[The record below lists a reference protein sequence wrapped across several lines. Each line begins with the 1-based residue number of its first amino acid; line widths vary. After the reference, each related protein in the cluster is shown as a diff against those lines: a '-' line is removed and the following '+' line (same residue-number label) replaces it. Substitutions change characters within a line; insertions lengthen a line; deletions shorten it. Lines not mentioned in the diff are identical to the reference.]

1 MDKVALNVARIVMI
15 SAFFG
20 SFRKRA
26 VFFSIS
32 TFLFETHMKFTKMHG
47 LGNDFVVV
55 DAINQRIALTPKK
68 IRFMADRHTGIG
80 FDQLLVVEKTN
91 QEKTD
96 FKYRIFNADGSEVG
110 QCGNGAR
117 CFARFVRD
125 KKLTDKDNIVVE
137 TKSGQLVLSFTDD
150 DLITVNMGIPKHQ
163 PAEIPMIME
172 QEARFYTVNVNGTE
186 KAFGA
191 VSMGNPHAVLQV
203 NDIKTAPVETIG
215 AALESHKIF
224 PERANIGFMQVV
236 DKNSIKLRVFER
248 GAGETQA
255 CGSGACAAVVVGIE
269 QNLLNNTVKVELPGG
284 ELNISW
290 AGRGEPVFM
299 TGAAV
304 SVFEGFIAL

>member
-1 MDKVALNVARIVMI
+1 
-15 SAFFG
+15 
-20 SFRKRA
+20 
-26 VFFSIS
+26 
-32 TFLFETHMKFTKMHG
+32 MKFTKMHG

-68 IRFMADRHTGIG
+68 IRFMANRHTGIG
-80 FDQLLVVEKTN
+80 FDQLLVVEKTS
-91 QEKTD
+91 QEHAD
-96 FKYRIFNADGSEVG
+96 FKYRIFNAEGSEVG

-125 KKLTDKDNIVVE
+125 KKLTDKDEIIVE
-137 TKSGQLVLSFTDD
+137 TKSGQLILSFTDD
-150 DLITVNMGIPKHQ
+150 DLITVNMGIPKHF
-163 PAEIPMIME
+163 PTEIPIIME
-172 QEARFYTVNVNGTE
+172 QEVRFYTVDVNGVE

-215 AALESHKIF
+215 ATLESHIIF

-236 DKNSIKLRVFER
+236 DKNAIKLRVFER

-255 CGSGACAAVVVGIE
+255 CGSGACAAVVIGIE
-269 QNLLNNTVKVELPGG
+269 QNLLNNTVRVELPGG

-299 TGAAV
+299 TGAAI
-304 SVFEGFIAL
+304 SVFEGFITL

>member
-1 MDKVALNVARIVMI
+1 
-15 SAFFG
+15 
-20 SFRKRA
+20 
-26 VFFSIS
+26 
-32 TFLFETHMKFTKMHG
+32 MKFTKMQG

-68 IRFMADRHTGIG
+68 IRFMANRHTGIG

-91 QEKTD
+91 QENAD

-125 KKLTDKDNIVVE
+125 KKLTDKDKIVVE
-137 TKSGQLVLSFTDD
+137 TKSGQLVLSFSDN
-150 DLITVNMGIPKHQ
+150 DLITVNMGIPKHL
-163 PAEIPMIME
+163 PAEIPMVME
-172 QEARFYTVNVNGTE
+172 QEARFYTVNVNGVE

-215 AALESHKIF
+215 ATLESHKIF

-236 DKNSIKLRVFER
+236 DKNAIKLRVFER

-255 CGSGACAAVVVGIE
+255 CGSGACAAVVIGIE
-269 QNLLNNTVKVELPGG
+269 QNLLNDTVRVELPGG

-290 AGRGEPVFM
+290 AGRGQPVFM
-299 TGAAV
+299 TGAAI

>member
-1 MDKVALNVARIVMI
+1 
-15 SAFFG
+15 
-20 SFRKRA
+20 
-26 VFFSIS
+26 
-32 TFLFETHMKFTKMHG
+32 MKFTKMHG

-68 IRFMADRHTGIG
+68 IRFMANRHTGIG
-80 FDQLLVVEKTN
+80 FDQLLVVEKTS
-91 QEKTD
+91 QEHAD

-125 KKLTDKDNIVVE
+125 KKLTDKDEIIVE
-137 TKSGQLVLSFTDD
+137 TKSGQLILSFTDE
-150 DLITVNMGIPKHQ
+150 DLITVNMGIPKHL
-163 PAEIPMIME
+163 PTEIPMIME
-172 QEARFYTVNVNGTE
+172 QEVRFYTVDVNGVE

-215 AALESHKIF
+215 ATLESHIIF

-236 DKNSIKLRVFER
+236 DKNAIKLRVFER

-255 CGSGACAAVVVGIE
+255 CGSGACAAVVIGIE
-269 QNLLNNTVKVELPGG
+269 QNLLNNTVRVELPGG

-299 TGAAV
+299 TGAAI
-304 SVFEGFIAL
+304 SVFEGFITL

>member
-1 MDKVALNVARIVMI
+1 
-15 SAFFG
+15 
-20 SFRKRA
+20 
-26 VFFSIS
+26 
-32 TFLFETHMKFTKMHG
+32 MKFTKMHG

-55 DAINQRIALTPKK
+55 DAINQRIALSPKK
-68 IRFMADRHTGIG
+68 IRFMANRHTGIG
-80 FDQLLVVEKTN
+80 FDQMLVVEQTSQPN
-91 QEKTD
+91 VD
-96 FKYRIFNADGSEVG
+96 FKYRIFNADGTEVG

-125 KKLTDKDNIVVE
+125 KKLTDKDEVIVE
-137 TKSGQLVLSFTDD
+137 TKSGKLILRYADD
-150 DLITVNMGIPKHQ
+150 DLITVDMGIPRHL
-163 PAEIPMIME
+163 PLEIPLIAE
-172 QEARFYTVNVNGTE
+172 QEARFYTVKVNDTE

-203 NDIKTAPVETIG
+203 NDIKTAPVETVG
-215 AALESHKIF
+215 EALESHIIF

-236 DKNSIKLRVFER
+236 SRDVIKLRVFER

-269 QNLLNNTVKVELPGG
+269 QNLLDSTVSVELPGG
-284 ELNISW
+284 KLEISW
-290 AGRGEPVFM
+290 AGRGHSVLM

>member
-1 MDKVALNVARIVMI
+1 
-15 SAFFG
+15 
-20 SFRKRA
+20 
-26 VFFSIS
+26 
-32 TFLFETHMKFTKMHG
+32 MKFTKMHG

-68 IRFMADRHTGIG
+68 IRFMANRHTGIG
-80 FDQLLVVEKTN
+80 FDQLLVVEKSN
-91 QEKTD
+91 QENAD

-125 KKLTDKDNIVVE
+125 KKLTDKNDIVVE
-137 TKSGQLVLSFTDD
+137 TKSGQLVLSFTAD
-150 DLITVNMGIPKHQ
+150 DLIMVNMGIPKHL

-172 QEARFYTVNVNGTE
+172 QEARFYTVNVNGVE

-203 NDIKTAPVETIG
+203 NDIKTAPVETTG

-255 CGSGACAAVVVGIE
+255 CGSGACAAVVIGIE
-269 QNLLNNTVKVELPGG
+269 QNLLSDTVKVELPGG
-284 ELNISW
+284 ELQISW
-290 AGRGEPVFM
+290 AGRGQPVFM

>member
-1 MDKVALNVARIVMI
+1 
-15 SAFFG
+15 
-20 SFRKRA
+20 
-26 VFFSIS
+26 
-32 TFLFETHMKFTKMHG
+32 MKFTKMHG

-68 IRFMADRHTGIG
+68 IRFMANRHTGIG
-80 FDQLLVVEKTN
+80 FDQLLVVEKTS
-91 QEKTD
+91 QEHAD

-125 KKLTDKDNIVVE
+125 KKLTDKDEIIVE
-137 TKSGQLVLSFTDD
+137 TKSGQFILSFTDE
-150 DLITVNMGIPKHQ
+150 DLITVNMGIPKHF
-163 PAEIPMIME
+163 PTEIPMIME
-172 QEARFYTVNVNGTE
+172 QEVRFYTVDVNGVE

-215 AALESHKIF
+215 ATLESHIIF
-224 PERANIGFMQVV
+224 PERANIGFMQVI
-236 DKNSIKLRVFER
+236 DKNAIKLRVFER

-255 CGSGACAAVVVGIE
+255 CGSGACAAVVIGIE
-269 QNLLNNTVKVELPGG
+269 QNLLNNTVRVELPGG

-299 TGAAV
+299 TGAAI
-304 SVFEGFIAL
+304 SVFEGFITL